1 MSCHYKEIFA
11 VEPIINWL
19 KKRNVI
25 VTVNLMQISELSKKQ
40 LIKAEETILH
50 AVAVDYLN
58 GIQSDPVVSEKI
70 FEISDLI
77 LKVTAKIEECREQL
91 KKNKK

>member
-1 MSCHYKEIFA
+1 MMD
-11 VEPIINWL
+11 L
-19 KKRNVI
+19 DTLRTLKRN
-25 VTVNLMQISELSKKQ
+25 KKQ

-77 LKVTAKIEECREQL
+77 LKVAAKIEECREQL